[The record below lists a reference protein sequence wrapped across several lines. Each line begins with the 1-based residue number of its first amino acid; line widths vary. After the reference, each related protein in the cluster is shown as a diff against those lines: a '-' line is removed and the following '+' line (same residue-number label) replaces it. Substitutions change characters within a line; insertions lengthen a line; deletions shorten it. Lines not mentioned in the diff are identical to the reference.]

1 MDEPDGRS
9 GDPPPGGG
17 LVPATKDGDTGNGI
31 MRDDQVGGVK
41 SSVTPRGRILRSAD
55 AHESG
60 KPATGS
66 GAKILRQP
74 TKEGRKLE
82 YEEGHAGSAG
92 TVYCESERTRCRNHW
107 DQRELYSSLVHEIK
121 EAPDAALREA
131 WQVTVAYLFSDVY
144 NSIPARRER
153 LSPQKVRYPKLKQAE
168 RRLLTSF
175 FEEACVKANCSYQQW
190 EQYATS
196 ISTDLLNTA
205 WMLTTIS
212 ERMLSKLRWSQ
223 QPALNQWAAKV
234 TGQNDPSPEQP
245 DPVSSLWYEK
255 FMFNPA

>member
-9 GDPPPGGG
+9 GDPPHGGG

-41 SSVTPRGRILRSAD
+41 NSVTPRGRDLRSAD

-66 GAKILRQP
+66 GAKILRKP

-92 TVYCESERTRCRNHW
+92 TVYCESGQQESTARSQEEEGAAENCSSNRAHSVP
-107 DQRELYSSLVHEIK
+107 QPLGPEELYSSLVHEIK

-205 WMLTTIS
+205 WMLTTIL

-223 QPALNQWAAKV
+223 QPAL
-234 TGQNDPSPEQP
+234 S
-245 DPVSSLWYEK
+245 
-255 FMFNPA
+255 